1 MTLPSKK
8 PTLDLSVVIPVYNE
22 EKSLPL
28 LQDRLFPALDA
39 LGKSYEVIFV
49 NDGSKDNSQAEL
61 EALFTKR
68 PDKVRAIQLM
78 RNAGQH
84 PAIIAG
90 FSQVRGEIVVTL
102 DCDLQNPPEDIGKLV
117 SLIEQGHDIAGGIRA
132 KRQDKSWRKFVSNLA
147 NKIRERITNIRMIDQ
162 GSMLRAYRREIV
174 DQIVLTGGNS
184 PYIPAIAHFLATN
197 PIEVPVG
204 HEERAAGVSQYNVYK
219 LLRLNFDLITSFS
232 IVPLQIFT
240 MVGMALSAASTL
252 LVVYMGLRRIFLGPE
267 VEGVFTL
274 FAILFLLV
282 SVTMTG
288 LGLIGEY
295 IGRIY
300 MEVRARPQAVIR
312 KITEQ

>member
-1 MTLPSKK
+1 MDMRYPT
-8 PTLDLSVVIPVYNE
+8 PTLDLSIVIPVYNE
-22 EKSLPL
+22 EQSLPL
-28 LQDRLFPALDA
+28 LDGRLFPALDK
-39 LGKSYEVIFV
+39 LGKTYEVVFV
-49 NDGSKDNSQAEL
+49 NDGSKDKSQQVL
-61 EALFTKR
+61 EALFSKR
-68 PDKVRAIQLM
+68 PQHIRVIELR

-84 PAIIAG
+84 PAIITA
-90 FSQVRGEIVVTL
+90 FAQTRGEIIVTL

-117 SLIEQGHDIAGGIRA
+117 ALVEQGHDIAGGIRA
-132 KRQDKSWRKFVSNLA
+132 QRQDKSWRKFVSGMA
-147 NKIRERITNIRMIDQ
+147 NKIRERITHIRMIDQ
-162 GSMLRAYRREIV
+162 GSMLRAYRRFIV
-174 DQIVLTGGNS
+174 EQIVATAGSS
-184 PYIPAIAHFLATN
+184 PYIPAIAHYLAAN

-240 MVGMALSAASTL
+240 MTGMALSALSTL
-252 LVVYMGLRRIFLGPE
+252 LVIYMGLRRIIIGPE

-274 FAILFLLV
+274 FAILFLLI

-300 MEVRARPQAVIR
+300 MEVRARPLAVI
-312 KITEQ
+312 KKVME

>member
-1 MTLPSKK
+1 MSLY
-8 PTLDLSVVIPVYNE
+8 LSVVIPVYNE
-22 EKSLPL
+22 GKSLPL
-28 LQDRLFPALDA
+28 LENRLFPALDA

-49 NDGSKDNSQAEL
+49 NDGSKDDSQIVL
-61 EALFTKR
+61 EQLFARR
-68 PDKVRAIQLM
+68 PEHIRVVQLM

-90 FSQVRGEIVVTL
+90 FAQVRGEIVVTL
-102 DCDLQNPPEDIGKLV
+102 DCDLQNPPEDIAKLIA
-117 SLIEQGHDIAGGIRA
+117 LIEQGHDIAGGIRA
-132 KRQDKSWRKFVSNLA
+132 QRQDDSWRKIVSNLA
-147 NKIRERITNIRMIDQ
+147 NKIRERITHIHMIDQ

-174 DQIVLTGGNS
+174 EQIVQVAGTT
-184 PYIPAIAHFLATN
+184 PYIPAIAHSLAAN

-204 HEERAAGVSQYNVYK
+204 HEERAAGVSQYNIYK

-252 LVVYMGLRRIFLGPE
+252 LVVYMGLRRVFVGPE

-274 FAILFLLV
+274 FAILFLLI

-300 MEVRARPQAVIR
+300 MEVRRRPIFVVK
-312 KITEQ
+312 KIIEKPAQNG